1 MLSKATVIGPRLGI
15 DPGMLLE
22 DAPDLPDYRGI
33 VQATVEAM
41 NE

>member
-1 MLSKATVIGPRLGI
+1 MSKATVIGPGRGD
-15 DPGMLLE
+15 DPGVLLE